1 MINVIVDRSRW
12 LRGSVNSR
20 LLRDDGKMCCLGF
33 VCLKLGYTEKEIKNK
48 NTPYELTY
56 NDIFGDFSTYNAAK
70 NTVYHLMKLNDS
82 IITNDVDKEIEIT
95 EIGKEIGIQ
104 FKFTGR

>member
-12 LRGSVNSR
+12 LRGSENSR

-48 NTPYELTY
+48 NTPYELSF
-56 NDIFGDFSTYNAAK
+56 DEMFGDFSTHNAQK
-70 NTVYHLMKLNDS
+70 NTVYDLMKVNDS
-82 IITNDVDKEIEIT
+82 PNIDDKKRESKIITLGQK
-95 EIGKEIGIQ
+95 IGIQ
-104 FKFTGR
+104 FKFNR